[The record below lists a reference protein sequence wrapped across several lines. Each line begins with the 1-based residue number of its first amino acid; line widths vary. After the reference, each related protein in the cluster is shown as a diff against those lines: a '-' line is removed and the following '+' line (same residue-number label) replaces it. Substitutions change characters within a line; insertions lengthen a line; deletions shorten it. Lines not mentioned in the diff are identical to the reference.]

1 MTKKRE
7 RELKNLGYNLIVVWE
22 HQFQNQLDKNPE
34 LQQFVSKLDLQERLD
49 PRDSFFGGRTNAVK
63 LHYTAKED
71 EKIQY
76 YDFTSLYPWTNK
88 YCRYPVGHPTIITND
103 FQDISNY
110 FGLAKIKVLPPRKL
124 YHPVLPYR
132 SKGKLKFPLCRT
144 CADAENQN
152 ACTCSVEE
160 RVITGT
166 WCTPEIQMAVKKGY
180 KILKIYEVYHFEQSS
195 QYDPLTVAGG
205 LFAEYVNTFL
215 KIKQE
220 ASGFPSD
227 CDSEELK
234 REYIRQYKENEGI
247 DLEYEKIQKNPG
259 LRCLA
264 KLCLNSFWG
273 KFGQRLS
280 MKQSK
285 FFHESEFDKFFQ
297 ILSDPTKIPHNFH
310 IISRG
315 TLQFEWSNHPLFMPS
330 DCKTN
335 IFLASFTTA
344 HARLRLFSVLD
355 RLGESVLYFDTDS
368 IIFKTLKSDDL
379 HYLPIGN
386 YLGELTNEI
395 KAEDGY
401 IIEFVSGGPKN
412 YAYRTLSGREECK
425 VRGFTLNWTN
435 SKVINFEAIK
445 SIICTSQEK
454 QIEVINPCKISRDSR
469 KRKLLNRTETKR
481 YQMVYTKRRILPNL
495 DTLPFGYC

>member
-1 MTKKRE
+1 M
-7 RELKNLGYNLIVVWE
+7 
-22 HQFQNQLDKNPE
+22 
-34 LQQFVSKLDLQERLD
+34 
-49 PRDSFFGGRTNAVK
+49 
-63 LHYTAKED
+63 
-71 EKIQY
+71 
-76 YDFTSLYPWTNK
+76 
-88 YCRYPVGHPTIITND
+88 
-103 FQDISNY
+103 
-110 FGLAKIKVLPPRKL
+110 
-124 YHPVLPYR
+124 
-132 SKGKLKFPLCRT
+132 
-144 CADAENQN
+144 
-152 ACTCSVEE
+152 
-160 RVITGT
+160 
-166 WCTPEIQMAVKKGY
+166 
-180 KILKIYEVYHFEQSS
+180 
-195 QYDPLTVAGG
+195 
-205 LFAEYVNTFL
+205 
-215 KIKQE
+215 
-220 ASGFPSD
+220 
-227 CDSEELK
+227 K

-297 ILSDPTKIPHNFH
+297 ILSDPTKISHNFH
-310 IISRG
+310 IISRD

-425 VRGFTLNWTN
+425 VQGFTLNWTN

-445 SIICTSQEK
+445 SIICTSQE
-454 QIEVINPCKISRDSR
+454 
-469 KRKLLNRTETKR
+469 
-481 YQMVYTKRRILPNL
+481 
-495 DTLPFGYC
+495 